1 MKKFA
6 VITNYNIKDKAQ
18 AAISVIDRLGS
29 LGAAVCTASFN
40 RERINRNSAGKKR
53 DFIEYIP
60 LDKLYQ
66 TADVILLLGGDGTI
80 LEAARRA
87 VPAKSPMLGINLG
100 RLGYMAELEL
110 NEIDRLAD
118 VVAGKYR
125 LDERMVIKVEILD
138 TAGKVRFVSFA
149 LNDAVVSNGSVARI
163 VDLRMSECGS
173 VIADYRADGVIVA
186 TPTGSTAYSM
196 SAGGAIV
203 DPSLRC
209 ICVTPVCPHSLV
221 SRPMIFPADA
231 AIEIKNTCN
240 REKMLF
246 LTLDGKSNQELAFGE
261 TVRVTESDMKAKLI
275 RLNDNGFYDRLRRKM
290 NSGF

>member
-1 MKKFA
+1 MNKFA

-87 VPAKSPMLGINLG
+87 VPAKRPMLGINLG
-100 RLGYMAELEL
+100 RLGYMAEPEL

-118 VVAGKYR
+118 VFFFFFR
-125 LDERMVIKVEILD
+125 HEERMVIKVVILD
-138 TAGKVRFVSFA
+138 RAGKVRFVSFA

-163 VDLRMSECGS
+163 VDLRMSEGGS

-261 TVRVTESDMKAKLI
+261 TVRVTEADMKAKLS

>member
-1 MKKFA
+1 MNKFA

-87 VPAKSPMLGINLG
+87 VPAKRPMLGINLG

-118 VVAGKYR
+118 VVADKYR

-149 LNDAVVSNGSVARI
+149 LNAAVVSNGSVARI
-163 VDLRMSECGS
+163 VALRMSEGGS

>member
-1 MKKFA
+1 MNKFA

-87 VPAKSPMLGINLG
+87 VPAKRPMLGINLG

-149 LNDAVVSNGSVARI
+149 LNDAVVSNGSVSRI
-163 VDLRMSECGS
+163 VDLRMSESGS

-240 REKMLF
+240 R
-246 LTLDGKSNQELAFGE
+246 
-261 TVRVTESDMKAKLI
+261 V
-275 RLNDNGFYDRLRRKM
+275 
-290 NSGF
+290 

>member
-1 MKKFA
+1 MNKFA

-87 VPAKSPMLGINLG
+87 VPAKRPMLGINLG

-118 VVAGKYR
+118 VVADKYR
-125 LDERMVIKVEILD
+125 LDERMVIKIEILD
-138 TAGKVRFVSFA
+138 TTGKVRFVSFA

-163 VDLRMSECGS
+163 VDLRMSEGGS

>member
-1 MKKFA
+1 MRKFA
-6 VITNYNIKDKAQ
+6 VITNYNIKEKAK
-18 AAISVIDRLGS
+18 AAISVIDRLHS
-29 LGAAVCTASFN
+29 LGASVCTATFN
-40 RERINRNSAGKKR
+40 RERINRNSDGKRR
-53 DFIEYIP
+53 DFIEYIS

-66 TADVILLLGGDGTI
+66 SADVILLLGGDGTI

-87 VPAKSPMLGINLG
+87 VPAKKPMLGVNLG

-118 VVAGKYR
+118 VVDGRYR
-125 LDERMVIKVEILD
+125 LDERMVLKIEILD
-138 TAGKVRFVSFA
+138 TVGKVRFVSFA

-163 VDLRMSECGS
+163 VDLRLSEGGS
-173 VIADYRADGVIVA
+173 VIADYRADGVIAA

-209 ICVTPVCPHSLV
+209 ICVTPVCPHSLI

-240 REKMLF
+240 REKVLF
-246 LTLDGKSNQELAFGE
+246 LTLDGKSNQELALGE
-261 TVRVTESDMKAKLI
+261 TVRVTESEMMAKLI
-275 RLNDNGFYDRLRRKM
+275 RLNNRGFYDRLRIKM

>member
-1 MKKFA
+1 MNKFA

-87 VPAKSPMLGINLG
+87 VPAKRPMLGINLG

-163 VDLRMSECGS
+163 VDLRMSESGS

>member
-18 AAISVIDRLGS
+18 AAISVIDRLHQ
-29 LGAAVCTASFN
+29 LGAAVYTASFN
-40 RERINRNSAGKKR
+40 RERINRNSDGKRR
-53 DFIEYIP
+53 DFIEYVP

-66 TADVILLLGGDGTI
+66 IADVILLLGGDGTI

-87 VPAKSPMLGINLG
+87 IPAKKLMLGVNLG
-100 RLGYMAELEL
+100 RVGYMAELEL
-110 NEIDRLAD
+110 NELDRLSD
-118 VVAGKYR
+118 VVEGRYR

-149 LNDAVVSNGSVARI
+149 LNDAVVSNGSIARI
-163 VDLRMSECGS
+163 VDLRLSEGSS

-221 SRPMIFPADA
+221 SRPMIFPANA
-231 AIEIKNTCN
+231 SIEIKNTCN

-246 LTLDGKSNQELAFGE
+246 LTLDGKSNQELALGE
-261 TVRVTESDMKAKLI
+261 TVRITESDMKARLI
-275 RLNDNGFYDRLRRKM
+275 RLNDRGFYDRLRMKM

>member
-1 MKKFA
+1 MNKFA
-6 VITNYNIKDKAQ
+6 VITNYNIKDKAH

-87 VPAKSPMLGINLG
+87 VPAKRPMLGINLG

-149 LNDAVVSNGSVARI
+149 LNDAVVSNGSVSRI
-163 VDLRMSECGS
+163 VDLRMSESGS

>member
-18 AAISVIDRLGS
+18 AAISVIDRLYR
-29 LGAAVCTASFN
+29 LGATVCTASFN
-40 RERINRNSAGKKR
+40 RERINRNSDGKRR
-53 DFIEYIP
+53 DFIEYVP

-66 TADVILLLGGDGTI
+66 TADIILLLGGDGTI

-87 VPAKSPMLGINLG
+87 IPAKKLMLGVNLG
-100 RLGYMAELEL
+100 RVGYMAELEL
-110 NEIDRLAD
+110 NELDRLAD
-118 VVAGKYR
+118 VVEGRYR

-138 TAGKVRFVSFA
+138 TSGKVRFVSFA
-149 LNDAVVSNGSVARI
+149 LNDAVVSNGSIARI
-163 VDLRMSECGS
+163 VDFRLSEGNS

-221 SRPMIFPADA
+221 SRPMIFPASA

-246 LTLDGKSNQELAFGE
+246 LTLDGKSNQELALGE
-261 TVRVTESDMKAKLI
+261 TVRITESDMKARLI
-275 RLNDNGFYDRLRRKM
+275 RLNDRGFYDRLRMKM

>member
-1 MKKFA
+1 MNKFA

-87 VPAKSPMLGINLG
+87 VPAKRPMLGINLG

-149 LNDAVVSNGSVARI
+149 LNDAVVSNGSVSRI
-163 VDLRMSECGS
+163 VDLRMSESGS

-186 TPTGSTAYSM
+186 TPTGSTAYSR

>member
-6 VITNYNIKDKAQ
+6 VITNYNIKEKAR
-18 AAISVIDRLGS
+18 AAISVIERLHS
-29 LGAAVCTASFN
+29 LGAPVCTATFN
-40 RERINRNSAGKKR
+40 RERINRSPEGKR
-53 DFIEYIP
+53 CDFIEYIP

-66 TADVILLLGGDGTI
+66 AADIILLLGGDGTI

-87 VPAKSPMLGINLG
+87 IPARKPMLGVNLG

-110 NEIDRLAD
+110 DELDRLAD
-118 VVAGKYR
+118 VVEGRYR
-125 LDERMVIKVEILD
+125 LDERMVLKIEILD
-138 TAGKVRFVSFA
+138 TAGKARFVSFA

-163 VDLRMSECGS
+163 VDLRLSEGGS
-173 VIADYRADGVIVA
+173 VIADYRADGVIAA

-209 ICVTPVCPHSLV
+209 ICVTPVCPHSLG

-240 REKMLF
+240 REKVLF

-261 TVRVTESDMKAKLI
+261 TVRITESEMKA
-275 RLNDNGFYDRLRRKM
+275 RLVRLSNSGFYDRLRMKM